1 MASAAYMMVRRKCFE
16 ELGGFDDRLPLGY
29 QDVEIYWRA
38 WVRAQDVVRSERHL
52 LASYKRFGNIR

>member
-1 MASAAYMMVRRKCFE
+1 MASAACMMVRRKFFE

-29 QDVEIYWRA
+29 EDVEICWRA
-38 WVRAQDVVRSERHL
+38 RAQDVVRSERHL